1 MRIVRLLQ
9 IIAIFV
15 LLGLSISNAMA
26 QTVGYTYRPLAAEGC
41 NMQYSIAQQNGEYFI
56 IATVKSDRLTF
67 LKESSFWLKTTDGE
81 IIKLQGEVIGGGSE
95 SAGIVSGNIVIPIT
109 EISSTAQF
117 RISEE
122 ELEKLNQ
129 GIIKVRLSTTPI
141 EHERTFKKDKIGK
154 KLYQFYQKK
163 KMKDDDF

>member
-95 SAGIVSGNIVIPIT
+95 SAGIVSGNIVIPVT

-129 GIIKVRLSTTPI
+129 GIIKLRLSTTPI

>member
-95 SAGIVSGNIVIPIT
+95 SAGIVSGNIVIPVT

-163 KMKDDDF
+163 KMKD

>member
-67 LKESSFWLKTTDGE
+67 LKESFFWLKTTDGE

-95 SAGIVSGNIVIPIT
+95 SAGIVSGNIVIPVT

>member
-41 NMQYSIAQQNGEYFI
+41 NIKYSIAKQNGEYFI

-117 RISEE
+117 KISEQ
-122 ELEKLNQ
+122 ELEKLEK
-129 GIIKVRLSTTPI
+129 GITKVRLSTTPI

-163 KMKDDDF
+163 KMKNDDF

>member
-141 EHERTFKKDKIGK
+141 EHERTFKKDKVGK

>member
-15 LLGLSISNAMA
+15 LLGLSIYNAMA

-67 LKESSFWLKTTDGE
+67 LKESFFWLKTTDGE

-95 SAGIVSGNIVIPIT
+95 SAGIVSGNIVIPVT